1 MKRALKA
8 QAPLTLLLVFLTAYF
23 GVPGL
28 NLAPFSA
35 FAADEESKPKKSF
48 WERHGKV
55 EDPTTAPSFEA
66 APKPE
71 GPIEQTPLTLDN
83 LRVPTQHGSLKES
96 FAAKEPIVI
105 HIQDAHANYE
115 AQKHL
120 SGILEHL
127 ILHHGLSLV
136 LVEGGSRNDSLSYMR
151 TYAPLEK
158 RKSVAEEFLK
168 AGKISGENFLDL
180 TSDYPFTVYGIEK
193 PELYDQNMEAFFN
206 VEKVQPDALT
216 AINGFRQ
223 AVAELK
229 EKLYPDP
236 VKALELKE
244 IEVQAGRVPLAAHY
258 QELSDE
264 AGKLKLPLGSGEYP
278 NLTSFLTASRLE
290 GEIDFKQVEKERT
303 RFLESLTKSLP
314 KAEMDG
320 LLNQSLELKKG
331 LITPATFYAI
341 LKGHLKPEQAAEY
354 PVLAR
359 YIEYLGL
366 FEGIDHAALFTEVE
380 GLSGRV
386 KEAYFTTREQRD
398 LARIAK
404 DVSVMGDLL
413 ELKLTPDSYDY
424 YASHKGEFKPDRWAD
439 DLRGLGTKQ
448 KPALTFALTPGPL
461 NAAKPAMS
469 SFYEVARQ
477 RDLAMV
483 ENALKRIEEFKVPF
497 AVMIAGGFH
506 TPAFERLFKDRKVSY
521 AVVAPKV
528 GKVTAADTEKYH
540 RVLKETYVP
549 MSEPYRRKLGVPG
562 TPDLHTSQ
570 LVEEEE
576 KETRAIASEIRP
588 LAFAEKTRTP

>member
-1 MKRALKA
+1 
-8 QAPLTLLLVFLTAYF
+8 
-23 GVPGL
+23 
-28 NLAPFSA
+28 
-35 FAADEESKPKKSF
+35 
-48 WERHGKV
+48 
-55 EDPTTAPSFEA
+55 
-66 APKPE
+66 
-71 GPIEQTPLTLDN
+71 
-83 LRVPTQHGSLKES
+83 
-96 FAAKEPIVI
+96 
-105 HIQDAHANYE
+105 
-115 AQKHL
+115 
-120 SGILEHL
+120 
-127 ILHHGLSLV
+127 
-136 LVEGGSRNDSLSYMR
+136 
-151 TYAPLEK
+151 
-158 RKSVAEEFLK
+158 
-168 AGKISGENFLDL
+168 
-180 TSDYPFTVYGIEK
+180 
-193 PELYDQNMEAFFN
+193 
-206 VEKVQPDALT
+206 
-216 AINGFRQ
+216 
-223 AVAELK
+223 
-229 EKLYPDP
+229 
-236 VKALELKE
+236 
-244 IEVQAGRVPLAAHY
+244 
-258 QELSDE
+258 
-264 AGKLKLPLGSGEYP
+264 LGSGEYP

-354 PVLAR
+354 PLLAR

-366 FEGIDHAALFTEVE
+366 FEGIDHAELFTEVE
-380 GLSGRV
+380 GLSERV

-398 LARIAK
+398 LARVAK
-404 DVSVMGDLL
+404 DVSVLGDLL

-424 YASHKGEFKPDRWAD
+424 YASHKAEFKPDRWAD
-439 DLRGLGTKQ
+439 ALRELGAKQ

-549 MSEPYRRKLGVPG
+549 MSESYRRKL
-562 TPDLHTSQ
+562 
-570 LVEEEE
+570 E
-576 KETRAIASEIRP
+576 K
-588 LAFAEKTRTP
+588 

>member
-1 MKRALKA
+1 
-8 QAPLTLLLVFLTAYF
+8 
-23 GVPGL
+23 
-28 NLAPFSA
+28 
-35 FAADEESKPKKSF
+35 
-48 WERHGKV
+48 
-55 EDPTTAPSFEA
+55 
-66 APKPE
+66 
-71 GPIEQTPLTLDN
+71 
-83 LRVPTQHGSLKES
+83 LKETHT
-96 FAAKEPIVI
+96 AHEPIII

-120 SGILEHL
+120 AGILEHL
-127 ILHHGLSLV
+127 VKRHGLGLV

-193 PELYDQNMEAFFN
+193 PELYDQNMEAFFS
-206 VEKVQPDALT
+206 VEKVQPEALT

-223 AVAELK
+223 AVAALK

-264 AGKLKLPLGSGEYP
+264 AAKRKLPLGSGEYP

-354 PVLAR
+354 PLLAR

-366 FEGIDHAALFTEVE
+366 FEGIDHAELFTEVE
-380 GLSGRV
+380 GLSERV

-398 LARIAK
+398 LARVAK
-404 DVSVMGDLL
+404 DVSVLGDLL

-424 YASHKGEFKPDRWAD
+424 YASHKAEFKPDRWAD
-439 DLRGLGTKQ
+439 ALRELGAKQ

-549 MSEPYRRKLGVPG
+549 MSEPYRRKL
-562 TPDLHTSQ
+562 
-570 LVEEEE
+570 E
-576 KETRAIASEIRP
+576 K
-588 LAFAEKTRTP
+588 